1 MFPGGNSEDEPTR
14 PPHKGRQVGGDAQKV
29 PGLETLETGTHSST
43 ALPAGRRAWR
53 GETASAILGEP
64 RTWEREDASQQG
76 HTRCGPGTGS
86 KQPAWGWAL
95 AARQKRLSSN
105 H

>member
-14 PPHKGRQVGGDAQKV
+14 PPYKGRQVGGDAQKV

-53 GETASAILGEP
+53 GESKCDSGGAWDVGERGRLTAGAYEVRPWHRLQ
-64 RTWEREDASQQG
+64 A
-76 HTRCGPGTGS
+76 TRVGLGTGC
-86 KQPAWGWAL
+86 QTEAPIL
-95 AARQKRLSSN
+95 
-105 H
+105 